1 MTKYYS
7 FLEKP
12 KRMELLRLK
21 PLSKDKKTNFVL
33 SNTKELNRVPSTN

>member
-12 KRMELLRLK
+12 KRMELLRLE
-21 PLSKDKKTNFVL
+21 PLNKDKRL
-33 SNTKELNRVPSTN
+33 ILY